1 MSPVSKM
8 SWVGA
13 AVVVLFSIGCGE
25 PSQAVE
31 TQGGLGLSTQA
42 LAGCTDNAAFDVHSI
57 SRATGEFPAAVACAD
72 FNGDGLAD
80 LAVASPGR
88 GVVSV
93 FLGQG
98 DGVLAPEVTFPME
111 GGSAVAA
118 RDADADGWV
127 DLAVTNEA
135 DGTVQL
141 LRGHGPGGF
150 SPAVPSE
157 S

>member
-1 MSPVSKM
+1 M

-25 PSQAVE
+25 PSQAV
-31 TQGGLGLSTQA
+31 
-42 LAGCTDNAAFDVHSI
+42 
-57 SRATGEFPAAVACAD
+57 AD
-72 FNGDGLAD
+72 FNGDGRDD
-80 LAVASPGR
+80 LAVMSPDR

-93 FLGQG
+93 FLSQE
-98 DGVLAPEVTFPME
+98 DGTLAPEVSFPME
-111 GGSAVAA
+111 GGSTVVA

-127 DLAVTNEA
+127 DLAVTNEV
-135 DGTVQL
+135 DGTVQV

>member
-1 MSPVSKM
+1 MFSASKM
-8 SWVGA
+8 SWVGT
-13 AVVVLFSIGCGE
+13 AVAVLFSIGCGE
-25 PSQAVE
+25 SPEAMD
-31 TQGGLGLSTQA
+31 
-42 LAGCTDNAAFDVHSI
+42 GCTGNDAFDVHSI
-57 SRATGEFPAAVACAD
+57 SRAMGEFPAAMACAD

-88 GVVSV
+88 GAVSV
-93 FLGQG
+93 FLGQD
-98 DGVLAPEVTFPME
+98 DGALAPEAAFPVK

-118 RDADADGWV
+118 EDADADGWV
-127 DLAVTNEA
+127 DLVVTEA
-135 DGTVQL
+135 DGTVQV

>member
-1 MSPVSKM
+1 MFQVSKM

-25 PSQAVE
+25 PSQAV
-31 TQGGLGLSTQA
+31 
-42 LAGCTDNAAFDVHSI
+42 
-57 SRATGEFPAAVACAD
+57 AD
-72 FNGDGLAD
+72 FNGDGQAD
-80 LAVASPGR
+80 LAVVDPDR

-98 DGVLAPEVTFPME
+98 DETLAPEVAFPME
-111 GGSAVAA
+111 GGSAVVAQ
-118 RDADADGWV
+118 DADEDGWV
-127 DLAVTNEA
+127 DLAVTNE
-135 DGTVQL
+135 DGTVQW